1 MLRPD
6 HAKRSRR
13 LLWLVGLWVGG
24 RRGGCF
30 CRLSYTIVSLMK
42 KAPRGRCPKD
52 ERREDQS
59 EGAEGNLMMLQITKS
74 VLTLFAG
81 AVIALVLVAAAAP
94 KILIE
99 EIPSPF
105 DIDQTT
111 ERLEQAAEAE
121 GWKVSGVRKLDES
134 VLKNGGPAL
143 RPVRL
148 LEICEP
154 NYAGALLDGDAQRML
169 SVLMPCTISI
179 YEKSDGRVYVSRL
192 NVSLLG
198 KLFGGEADEILSG
211 RVAADQDAI
220 IRSVR
225 AATQS

>member
-1 MLRPD
+1 
-6 HAKRSRR
+6 
-13 LLWLVGLWVGG
+13 
-24 RRGGCF
+24 
-30 CRLSYTIVSLMK
+30 
-42 KAPRGRCPKD
+42 
-52 ERREDQS
+52 
-59 EGAEGNLMMLQITKS
+59 MMLQITKS

-81 AVIALVLVAAAAP
+81 AVVALVLVAAAAP

-99 EIPSPF
+99 EIPSLF